1 MLLKQLY
8 IGLNKSKCANK
19 WKHLWVEPAFKL
31 IISAT
36 HRSTFDDSITLKRC
50 ISTCLGTRDGSVALV
65 PPQGRGM
72 ATGGQPCLE
81 G

>member
-19 WKHLWVEPAFKL
+19 WKHLWVKPAFKL

-36 HRSTFDDSITLKRC
+36 HRSTLDDSTLKCC
-50 ISTCLGTRDGSVALV
+50 ISTCLGTRDESVALV